1 MELWL
6 RFVAQ
11 WISLAAIG
19 IAVLFYV
26 APDRYRRKSAATLAR
41 AASVVASRLSGR

>member
-1 MELWL
+1 MQLWL

-19 IAVLFYV
+19 FAVLFYV
-26 APDRYRRKSAATLAR
+26 APDRLNWFSGVLI
-41 AASVVASRLSGR
+41 VLVAGGLLNQQK